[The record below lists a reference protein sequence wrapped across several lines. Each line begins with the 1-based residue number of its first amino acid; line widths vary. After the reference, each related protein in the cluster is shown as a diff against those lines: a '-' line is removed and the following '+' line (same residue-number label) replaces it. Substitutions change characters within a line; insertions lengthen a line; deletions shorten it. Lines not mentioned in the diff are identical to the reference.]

1 MDELWIWE
9 TLPAEHDEDFY
20 QWTRQ
25 QAAAVRAGV
34 WDRVDAPHLAEE
46 IEDLGNRVTQAVERQ
61 LVRVLVYLPKLKYR
75 EEEDAQACRR
85 WRVSVLDGRHE
96 IAKELADNRSLR
108 DYPARQ
114 LHAAYRHAR
123 RKALAQT
130 GWPVEAFPEVC
141 PWTIARVLDENFLP
155 SHGRRKGALW
165 DCLRM
170 CSSPCAT

>member
-1 MDELWIWE
+1 VDELWLRE
-9 TLPAEHDEDFY
+9 TMPVGHDQDFY

-34 WDRVDAPHLAEE
+34 WDRVDASTLAEE
-46 IEDLGNRVTQAVERQ
+46 IEDLGHRVKRAIERQ
-61 LVRVLVYLPKLKYR
+61 LVRVLVHLLKLKYR

-96 IAKELADNRSLR
+96 IAQELADNRSLR

-123 RKALAQT
+123 RKALVQT

-141 PWTIARVLDENFLP
+141 PWTIARVLDEDFLP
-155 SHGRRKGALW
+155 
-165 DCLRM
+165 
-170 CSSPCAT
+170 